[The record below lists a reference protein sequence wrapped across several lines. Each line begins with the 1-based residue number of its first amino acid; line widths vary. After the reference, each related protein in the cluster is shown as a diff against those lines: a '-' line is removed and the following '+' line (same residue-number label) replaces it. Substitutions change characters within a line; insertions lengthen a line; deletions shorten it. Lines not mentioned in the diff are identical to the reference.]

1 MTIDYNSLMNWEI
14 PDAFQEYSQKDC
26 ILYALGL
33 GFGGDPT
40 DSKQLRYV
48 YEKDL
53 VPFPSM
59 AVVLAMGGSWARAE
73 GTGIDFTQLLHA
85 EAGFEIHRPLP
96 VKGSVVSKTRVT
108 DVIDKGPGRGAIV
121 ISQRQLFLNGEP
133 SPMATFRSSS
143 FCRADGGF
151 GGPVTVSPKP
161 HPIPD
166 RAPDLRIRIKTL
178 PQSALIYRLS
188 GDYNEL
194 HCDPEIAQNAGFER
208 PILHGLC
215 SFGTA
220 VRSVVEG
227 FDLDPVTV
235 KGAGVRFTSPVYPA
249 ETLETAIWR
258 DSDIISFRTRVTER
272 DVLVLNHGWPKA

>member
-1 MTIDYNSLMNWEI
+1 MNWRI
-14 PDAFQEYSQKDC
+14 PDAFQQYSEKDC

-33 GFGGDPT
+33 GFGSDPS
-40 DSKQLRYV
+40 DFQQLRYV
-48 YEKDL
+48 YERNL
-53 VPFPSM
+53 VPFPAM

-85 EAGFEIHRPLP
+85 EIAFEIHRPLP
-96 VKGSVVSKTRVT
+96 VKGSVVSKTHVT
-108 DVIDKGPGRGAIV
+108 DIIDKGAGRGAIV
-121 ISQRQLFLNGEP
+121 ISQRQLFWNGEA
-133 SPMATFRSSS
+133 SPVVTLRSSS

-166 RAPDLRIRIKTL
+166 RMPDLTISIKTL

-194 HCDPEIAQNAGFER
+194 HSDPEVAKKAGFDR

-215 SFGTA
+215 SFGVA
-220 VRSVVEG
+220 LRAVVEG
-227 FDLDPVTV
+227 FELDPTTV
-235 KGAGVRFTSPVYPA
+235 KGAGVRFTAPVYPG
-249 ETLETAIWR
+249 ETLETKIWR
-258 DSDIISFRTRVTER
+258 DSDVISFRTRVVER
-272 DVLVLNHGWPKA
+272 DLLVLNNGWLTMSAL